1 MFVLGKNTL
10 SIQRPFFRTFGLHL
24 QFLPD
29 QSMFSKHVYSDK
41 DNKERGIRL
50 TILTGFGL
58 VIMLSLFIAGWS
70 YYHITFLGNAA
81 ENLFIAN
88 YRSIQYV
95 HSMEGTLDSY
105 KSMLITGIPVQAE
118 IASQDKKFRNNLA
131 LEFNN
136 ITEIGEG
143 ETAHAVERSYDI
155 LYGKLTY
162 WAINPTKIQNRE
174 NILHDLATIT
184 SQCEA
189 LLLLNENAMFKR
201 ADATKDDAA
210 FARTSTII
218 IICLLIGASILLAL
232 GVSRRSLAEFRQLD
246 RAKSNFVST
255 AAHELKNPLS
265 SIKTSAGL
273 LLDKIPGEINAK
285 QQSLLSNIKQESE
298 RLLGTV
304 KDLLDLAKLETGSL
318 QLAKATESISTFI
331 ESSLL
336 PVIHQ
341 AAKAGIHIDIQI
353 APNVSKINIDANK
366 LSWALTNLVSNA
378 IRYSPRDGQVLI
390 SANEID
396 NETWVSVKDQG
407 KGIPS
412 AELERIFEK
421 FVQVEEA
428 AFGGG
433 IGTGLGLSIAKE
445 IVQLHK
451 GRIWADSEI
460 GKGSVFTFT
469 IPKNT

>member
-1 MFVLGKNTL
+1 MFAQGKNTL
-10 SIQRPFFRTFGLHL
+10 SVQRPFFRTFGLQF

-41 DNKERGIRL
+41 NNKERGIRL

-70 YYHITFLGNAA
+70 YYHITSLGNAA

-95 HSMEGTLDSY
+95 HSMEGILDSY
-105 KSMLITGIPVQAE
+105 KSMLIAGIPERTE
-118 IASQDKKFRNNLA
+118 IASEDKRFRNNLA

-136 ITEIGEG
+136 ITEIGET
-143 ETAHAVERSYDI
+143 EAAHAAENSYNT
-155 LYGKLTY
+155 LYENLSRWIT
-162 WAINPTKIQNRE
+162 NPSEITNKAL
-174 NILHDLATIT
+174 LHDLETVKL
-184 SQCEA
+184 QCEA

-210 FARTSTII
+210 FARTSTIL
-218 IICLLIGASILLAL
+218 IICLLIGASIILAL

-273 LLDKIPGEINAK
+273 LLDKIPGLINAK
-285 QQSLLSNIKQESE
+285 QESLLSNIKQESE

-318 QLAKATESISTFI
+318 QLAKATTSLSTFI

-336 PVIHQ
+336 TVIHQ
-341 AAKAGIHIDIQI
+341 ADKAGVHLDIQI
-353 APNVSKINIDANK
+353 ASNASQINIDPNK

-378 IRYSPRDGQVLI
+378 IRYSPRGGQVLI

-407 KGIPS
+407 KGIPK
-412 AELERIFEK
+412 ADLERIFEK

-460 GKGSVFTFT
+460 GKGSIFTFT
-469 IPKNT
+469 IPKIA

>member
-10 SIQRPFFRTFGLHL
+10 SIQRPFFRTFGLRL

-29 QSMFSKHVYSDK
+29 QPMSFKHFFSVKN
-41 DNKERGIRL
+41 NKERGIRL

-58 VIMLSLFIAGWS
+58 VIMLSLFIAGWT
-70 YYHITFLGNAA
+70 YYHITSLGNAA

-95 HSMEGTLDSY
+95 HAMEGTLDSY
-105 KSMLITGIPVQAE
+105 KDMLISGIPDQAE
-118 IASQDKKFRNNLA
+118 IVSQDKRFRSNLT
-131 LEFNN
+131 LEFHN
-136 ITEIGEG
+136 ITEVGES
-143 ETAHAVERSYDI
+143 ETAHAVEKSYSI
-155 LYGKLTY
+155 LYGSLKQWISSPSELS
-162 WAINPTKIQNRE
+162 KE
-174 NILHDLATIT
+174 SILSGLETVK
-184 SQCEA
+184 SQCET
-189 LLLLNENAMFKR
+189 LLLLNEKAMFMR
-201 ADATKDDAA
+201 ADAAKGDAQ
-210 FARTSTII
+210 FARTSSLI
-218 IICLLIGASILLAL
+218 IICLLIGASIILAF

-273 LLDKIPGEINAK
+273 LLDKIPGEITSK
-285 QQSLLSNIKQESE
+285 QELLLTNIKKESE

-304 KDLLDLAKLETGSL
+304 KDLLDLAKLETGNL
-318 QLAKATESISTFI
+318 QLVKAPTSVSTFI
-331 ESSLL
+331 ESSLF
-336 PVIHQ
+336 PVMLQ
-341 AAKAGIHIDIQI
+341 ADKVGVHIDLQI
-353 APNVSKINIDANK
+353 AQNVSKVNIDANK

-378 IRYSPRDGQVLI
+378 IRYSPQGGQILV
-390 SANEID
+390 SASEID
-396 NETWVSVKDQG
+396 NEVWVSVKDQG
-407 KGIPS
+407 KGIPP

-428 AFGGG
+428 AYGGG

-445 IVQLHK
+445 IVQLHN

-469 IPKNT
+469 IPKNS